1 MRLIGADRLARIAAA
16 RAHATKNPEGGD
28 ARANESPHASGLIG
42 GMKGETTIGLANS
55 AGAVKWFGLAFFVA
69 VSFAAAGIGSL
80 FTTPA
85 IPGWYESLRKP
96 AWTPPNWLFGPVWTL
111 LYLAMAA
118 AAWLVWRERGF
129 AGARLAL
136 ALFFVQ
142 LTLNALWSILF
153 FGMRRPGAALLEIAL
168 LWAAIFAT
176 MAAFW
181 QVSRAAGWLFVPY
194 LWWVTFAMFLN
205 YAIWQDN

>member
-1 MRLIGADRLARIAAA
+1 
-16 RAHATKNPEGGD
+16 
-28 ARANESPHASGLIG
+28 
-42 GMKGETTIGLANS
+42 MKTETPGSAGRS
-55 AGAVKWFGLAFFVA
+55 AGARQRLGLALFVG
-69 VSFAAAGIGSL
+69 VSFAAALTGWV

-85 IPGWYESLRKP
+85 GPGWYESLRKP
-96 AWTPPNWLFGPVWTL
+96 AWTPPDWVFGPVWTL
-111 LYLAMAA
+111 LYLSMGT

-136 ALFFVQ
+136 SLFFAQ
-142 LTLNALWSILF
+142 LALNALWSILF
-153 FGMRRPGAALLEIAL
+153 FGMRRPGLALAEIAL
-168 LWAAIFAT
+168 LWTAIFAT

-205 YAIWQDN
+205 YVIWRAN

>member
-1 MRLIGADRLARIAAA
+1 MKTEALGSVGGAAGAWQWL
-16 RAHATKNPEGGD
+16 
-28 ARANESPHASGLIG
+28 
-42 GMKGETTIGLANS
+42 GLALFV
-55 AGAVKWFGLAFFVA
+55 GA
-69 VSFAAAGIGSL
+69 SFAAAAVGSL

-111 LYLAMAA
+111 LYLAMGT

-136 ALFFVQ
+136 IVFFAQ
-142 LTLNALWSILF
+142 LVLNALWSILF
-153 FGMRRPGAALLEIAL
+153 FGLRSPGAALAEIVF

-181 QVSRAAGWLFVPY
+181 RVSRPAGWLFVPY

-205 YAIWQDN
+205 HAIWRLNR